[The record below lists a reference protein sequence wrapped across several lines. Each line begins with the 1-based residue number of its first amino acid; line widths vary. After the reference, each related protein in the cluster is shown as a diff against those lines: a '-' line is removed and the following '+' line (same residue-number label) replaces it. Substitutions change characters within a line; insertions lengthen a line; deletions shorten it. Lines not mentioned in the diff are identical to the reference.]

1 MLFEYMAQVRPGL
14 PKQILTELYCPITLF
29 LFRLQGDLHEFLVAH
44 SPAGDGS
51 VSGIGAGSDDGTA
64 STLEQSDFLYIAIQI
79 AAGTLLLPL

>member
-1 MLFEYMAQVRPGL
+1 M
-14 PKQILTELYCPITLF
+14 
-29 LFRLQGDLHEFLVAH
+29 VAH

-79 AAGTLLLPL
+79 AAGILLLKNKFLINCVFRILKK